1 MQRKNNYPLII
12 LTIIGLILVSLSTP
26 RRGLT
31 AETAATQ
38 KDSKENATME
48 EIVVTATR
56 TKKAVEDAPGSVAI
70 MTKKDIEKKQ
80 AITPTDVLDS
90 MPGVFTSPPTGKGMM
105 DSMGGSITLRGIPS
119 GARSLILIDGLPVND
134 AYSGGVIW
142 HQVEPAD
149 MEQIEVV
156 KGPFSSLYGGN
167 AMSGVVNIIT
177 RMPEKREAS
186 IKAGYGSAFDRDTG
200 LRDVFTSYVSVGDK
214 LIDKLSLFAS
224 YGYKHTNGYPTDLVL
239 TTSQPTAGI
248 SGYSAIP
255 ATSAS
260 GSKRYLIGDK
270 GATSHRHDNLNV
282 KAAFDAS
289 SNSKITFGMMRF
301 IDKWENGEPE
311 SYLRNASGNQVWSY
325 GASVRESS
333 FLANSGEVARN
344 LYNLGLETEL
354 AETKIKLL
362 LGYLDQNNYWWNT
375 PGSSATINE
384 GAGKYS
390 EAPTET
396 YNADLQFTTPLLKRH
411 LLTYGLS
418 FKAGWTDVTESSLT
432 NWTNK
437 DTTGALSYE
446 AKGRDRTI
454 AVFFQD
460 EISLHEK
467 LTAYV
472 GFREDWWETFDGY
485 IAQPGIAGYPKFYES
500 RSASSFSP
508 KAALVF
514 KPFEK
519 TILRASAGQ
528 AFRAPGLYDLYRT
541 TTYQSGVT
549 YASNPDL
556 KPEKITSWEAGVE
569 QKLWKGAKIKATYFE
584 NYISDMIYSKNTT
597 ATQVDKV
604 NAGKARNRGV
614 ELEAEQRLDN
624 WLRFYANLTLT
635 DSRITENIAS
645 PSSVDK
651 EMTYVPRFML
661 NVGGDF
667 EKGPFTFSL
676 VGRYRSKQYGT
687 DSNTDTVGNVYG
699 VYDDFFTADAKA
711 AYRLTSWA
719 KISFAVTNL
728 LDREYYS
735 YSLAPGRC
743 WFAELTLTY

>member
-1 MQRKNNYPLII
+1 MFIAI
-12 LTIIGLILVSLSTP
+12 ALILVFLGTSRKGSA
-26 RRGLT
+26 
-31 AETAATQ
+31 AETASIS
-38 KDSKENATME
+38 KDSKGNTAME

-56 TKKAVEDAPGSVAI
+56 TKKAVEDAPGSVSI
-70 MTKKDIEKKQ
+70 ITKKDIEKKQ
-80 AITPTDVLDS
+80 AITATDVLDTMS
-90 MPGVFTSPPTGKGMM
+90 GVSTSPPTGKGMM

-119 GARSLILIDGLPVND
+119 GSRSLILIDGLPVND

-142 HQVEPAD
+142 HQVEPTD

-200 LRDVFTSYVSVGDK
+200 LRDVLTSYVSVGDK
-214 LIDKLSLFAS
+214 FMNKLSLFAS

-239 TTSQPTAGI
+239 TTSQPTANL
-248 SGYSAIP
+248 SGYSTMP

-270 GATSHRHDNLNV
+270 GATSHSHNNLNV

-289 SNSKITFGMMRF
+289 SNNKITFGMMRF
-301 IDKWENGEPE
+301 IDKWDNGEPD

-325 GASVRESS
+325 GTSVKESS
-333 FLANSGEVARN
+333 FLANSGEASRN
-344 LYNLGLETEL
+344 LYNLGWETEL

-362 LGYLDQNNYWWNT
+362 LGYLDQNNYWWVT
-375 PGSSATINE
+375 PGNSATIN
-384 GAGKYS
+384 GGGGKYS

-418 FKAGWTDVTESSLT
+418 FKTGWTDVTERSLT

-454 AVFFQD
+454 AIFFQD

-472 GFREDWWETFDGY
+472 GFREDWWKTFDGY
-485 IAQPGIAGYPKFYES
+485 ITQPGIAGYPKIYES
-500 RSASSFSP
+500 RSSSSFSP

-519 TILRASAGQ
+519 TTLRASAGQ
-528 AFRAPGLYDLYRT
+528 AFRAPGLYDLFRT

-556 KPEKITSWEAGVE
+556 KPEKITSWEAGAE
-569 QKLWKGAKIKATYFE
+569 QKLWNGAKIKATYFE

-597 ATQVDKV
+597 ATLVDKV
-604 NAGKARNRGV
+604 NAGKAKNHGV
-614 ELEAEQRLDN
+614 ELEAEQWFDN
-624 WLRFYANLTLT
+624 WLRLYANLTLT
-635 DSRITENIAS
+635 DSRITENLAS
-645 PSSVDK
+645 PSSVGK
-651 EMTYVPRFML
+651 EMTYVPKVML
-661 NVGGDF
+661 NIGGDF
-667 EKGPFTFSL
+667 EKGPLSFSL
-676 VGRYRSKQYGT
+676 TGRYRSKQYAT
-687 DSNTDTVGNVYG
+687 DANTDTASNVYG

-711 AYRLTSWA
+711 AYQLTPWA

-743 WFAELTLTY
+743 WFTELTLTY